1 MILRG
6 NEGRVV
12 TRARTDHWPEQLN
25 RLRKG
30 VPAEICPTCRKSDWL
45 RDLLIPL
52 AVVAASFAGL
62 WFVADTRH
70 EQSPS
75 AACAPVQTGAKYAN
89 CFNAVRYHYDR
100 PDPPQP

>member
-1 MILRG
+1 MILRDKK
-6 NEGRVV
+6 RYVV
-12 TRARTDHWPEQLN
+12 TRARMDYWPEQLN

-30 VPAEICPTCRKSDWL
+30 VPAEICPTCGKSDWL

-62 WFVADTRH
+62 WFVPDTQH
-70 EQSPS
+70 EQSTRAS
-75 AACAPVQTGAKYAN
+75 CASVQTRAKHAD
-89 CFNAVRYHYDR
+89 CFNAVRYDYDR